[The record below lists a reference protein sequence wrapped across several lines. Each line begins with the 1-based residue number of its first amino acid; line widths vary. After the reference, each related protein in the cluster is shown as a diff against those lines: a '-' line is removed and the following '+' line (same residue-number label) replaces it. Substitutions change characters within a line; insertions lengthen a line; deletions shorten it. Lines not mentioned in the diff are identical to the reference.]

1 MRNCV
6 VREGETDSEMKTKG
20 VTLSALTLL
29 CLVMAAALFAHDA
42 CAAPKSVQVLQLR
55 QNHVFLGKVRVL
67 LTPQAMR
74 LDGLG
79 KFRFIAIARAPKWQV
94 TAYRPED
101 RISFTQSFD
110 EFCDQGFFSN
120 MVLPQRDNTLLRG
133 GARFQQKVSG
143 FPVQQIRLPTT
154 MLKYLKDT
162 KYAAPQA
169 PAFFHSAYRVPTE
182 GHVPIEFEVIMLGK
196 DWMTQLSDQGQ
207 RRTVLETEKISLDNV
222 ASTEFEIPHG
232 LAPVKSMT
240 RIIVGDTKKMKDT
253 GVGDLFHF

>member
-1 MRNCV
+1 MNTNRF
-6 VREGETDSEMKTKG
+6 
-20 VTLSALTLL
+20 TLSAITLF
-29 CLVMAAALFAHDA
+29 CLLAAALLAQNA
-42 CAAPKSVQVLQLR
+42 CAAPKLVKVLQLR
-55 QNHVFLGKVRVL
+55 QNHVYLGKLRVL

-74 LDGLG
+74 VDGLG
-79 KFRFIAIARAPKWQV
+79 KFRFTVIARSPKWQV
-94 TAYRPED
+94 TAFRIED
-101 RISFTQSFD
+101 RLSYTQSFD
-110 EFCDQGFFSN
+110 EFCDQGLFSN
-120 MVLPQRDNTLLRG
+120 LVMPQRDNTLLPG

-169 PAFFHSAYRVPTE
+169 AAFFHSAYRVPTE

-207 RRTVLETEKISLDNV
+207 RRAILETEKISLDNIPY
-222 ASTEFEIPHG
+222 SEFEVPRG
-232 LAPVKSMT
+232 LAQAKSMT
-240 RIIVGDTKKMKDT
+240 RVVVGDTKKMKDT